1 MNDRSLDSFYAGL
14 DRLYE
19 EKKMDE
25 IEGYLRRAMQ
35 EHRICCGGHDMVFT
49 AALNELGTYYRSIG
63 KYEDS
68 AQCFKEAGVDILGY
82 GTSDTVHYATNRVNL
97 AGTLRLMKQFDEAI
111 KLYRE
116 AASIY
121 ERIAGKKSYYYA
133 TVLNNMALVYLD
145 LERYEDALYVSEKA
159 LHIVHVL
166 PKAREEEAISLINKA
181 AALRGLGR
189 KAEGRVAANQ
199 ALDIYESL
207 TEKGLHYAAALNI
220 SGAFALDDGDYS
232 KASTLFIMAA
242 NVTASFVGKNEEY
255 DKAMENAGI
264 ALSKLNEMS
273 SPDTGVDLD
282 THGQQ
287 CCPDEVGY
295 GMELCRAYF
304 DEVGFP
310 MLRESFSSVLDRMAV
325 GLVGDGS
332 ECYGFDDAVSRD
344 HDWGPGFCIW
354 LTNNDYAVFGE
365 ELQRA
370 YDRLPKSFRGYT
382 RHDTEEGKHRV
393 GVLRISDFYRQYT
406 GLSRIPEK
414 LGEWNR
420 IPESFLAKAT
430 NGAVFMDGPG
440 VFSSI
445 RKGLLGYYPEDVRL
459 KKISVRAAQ
468 MAQSGQYNYARCLCR
483 DDMVAA
489 KWTLLRFIKAT
500 ISMTYLLN
508 KKYAPYYKWIHRG
521 LKDLTILPQM
531 YEKIRNL
538 IAADETKKVPL
549 ALIEDICTD
558 VRVEWDN
565 QDICHGTSNFL
576 LSYSPIIISKICDAG
591 LRGLPIMQ
599 EWEG

>member
-1 MNDRSLDSFYAGL
+1 M
-14 DRLYE
+14 
-19 EKKMDE
+19 
-25 IEGYLRRAMQ
+25 
-35 EHRICCGGHDMVFT
+35 
-49 AALNELGTYYRSIG
+49 
-63 KYEDS
+63 
-68 AQCFKEAGVDILGY
+68 
-82 GTSDTVHYATNRVNL
+82 
-97 AGTLRLMKQFDEAI
+97 
-111 KLYRE
+111 
-116 AASIY
+116 
-121 ERIAGKKSYYYA
+121 
-133 TVLNNMALVYLD
+133 
-145 LERYEDALYVSEKA
+145 
-159 LHIVHVL
+159 
-166 PKAREEEAISLINKA
+166 
-181 AALRGLGR
+181 
-189 KAEGRVAANQ
+189 
-199 ALDIYESL
+199 
-207 TEKGLHYAAALNI
+207 
-220 SGAFALDDGDYS
+220 
-232 KASTLFIMAA
+232 
-242 NVTASFVGKNEEY
+242 
-255 DKAMENAGI
+255 
-264 ALSKLNEMS
+264 
-273 SPDTGVDLD
+273 
-282 THGQQ
+282 
-287 CCPDEVGY
+287 
-295 GMELCRAYF
+295 
-304 DEVGFP
+304 
-310 MLRESFSSVLDRMAV
+310 
-325 GLVGDGS
+325 
-332 ECYGFDDAVSRD
+332 
-344 HDWGPGFCIW
+344 GPGFCIW

-508 KKYAPYYKWIHRG
+508 KKYAPYYKWSHRG